1 MKRII
6 IAFIFLALSQ
16 SAFSEI
22 RPEYSGSWF
31 NPDQSGHGFSVEVL
45 SSGRTIVYWYTY
57 DPFGNSIFLFGDA
70 TNVGN
75 RIQAQVYFL
84 QGMVFGE
91 FDPDTNELFDWGTL
105 TITFHDCTHATL
117 EYDSILQY
125 QSGEVFGSGEMPL
138 VRLASMD
145 SFKCSDY
152 PISGIYNGYSIENNI
167 FIGNVGIISE
177 TGEINLLSS
186 DGVLIF
192 GQLQASAGM
201 FGQLTANTTALA
213 FDEFGSTVAN
223 INGNGTFG
231 PDGIL
236 LDYFNPLSG
245 VSGQIIL
252 SKSNYLTTR
261 SVSLSDLQGN
271 WTGLNVL
278 IQLNVPMSISAS
290 GTISATDSTGCDYNG
305 QVTIPNPERNI
316 LTVSVSITGCINAG
330 TFNGNGFY
338 NPRGDVITFWGWNGF
353 DNAGVFTLTR
363 N

>member
-6 IAFIFLALSQ
+6 ISFIFLALSQ

-138 VRLASMD
+138 VRLASID
-145 SFKCSDY
+145 GFKCSDY
-152 PISGIYNGYSIENNI
+152 PVSGIYSGYVIENNTV
-167 FIGNVGIISE
+167 FFGTGIVNES
-177 TGEINLLSS
+177 GEVNFVSS
-186 DGVLIF
+186 DGVLVF
-192 GQLQASAGM
+192 GQLSVDDGR
-201 FGQLTANTTALA
+201 FGQLTAS
-213 FDEFGSTVAN
+213 GSAVSFYTGNPAVAN
-223 INGNGTFG
+223 FTGSGSFT
-231 PDGIL
+231 PDLIEVGYSIPSTGDTGQL
-236 LDYFNPLSG
+236 FIIKLNELTNRT
-245 VSGQIIL
+245 VSF
-252 SKSNYLTTR
+252 
-261 SVSLSDLQGN
+261 SDLQGN
-271 WTGLNVL
+271 WTALNL
-278 IQLNVPMSISAS
+278 IFGTNGPVTISGNGS
-290 GTISATDSTGCDYNG
+290 FSATDDFGCVSNG
-305 QVTIPNPERNI
+305 QITIPNFERNI
-316 LTVSVSITGCINAG
+316 LGVSFTVTGCNEASG
-330 TFNGNGFY
+330 TFTGNGFY
-338 NPRGDVITFWGWNGF
+338 DSEDDLLAVTAWNGE
-353 DNAGVFTLTR
+353 DAGVFILTR

>member
-1 MKRII
+1 MKRIFI
-6 IAFIFLALSQ
+6 SLIFLALSQ

-75 RIQAQVYFL
+75 SIQAQVYFL

-125 QSGEVFGSGEMPL
+125 QSGESFGSGEMPL

-145 SFKCSDY
+145 NFKCSDY
-152 PISGIYNGYSIENNI
+152 PVSGIYSGYVIENNTV
-167 FIGNVGIISE
+167 FFGTGIVNES
-177 TGEINLLSS
+177 GEVNFVSS
-186 DGVLIF
+186 DGALVF
-192 GQLQASAGM
+192 GQLSVENGR
-201 FGQLTANTTALA
+201 FGQLTAS
-213 FDEFGSTVAN
+213 GSTVSFNTGNPVVAN
-223 INGNGTFG
+223 FTASGLFG
-231 PDGIL
+231 PDVITVEYRNPLTGDTGIL
-236 LDYFNPLSG
+236 FLYKRNEMTNRT
-245 VSGQIIL
+245 VSF
-252 SKSNYLTTR
+252 SN
-261 SVSLSDLQGN
+261 LQGN
-271 WTGLNVL
+271 WTALNV
-278 IQLNVPMSISAS
+278 IFGTNGPVTISRNGS
-290 GTISATDSTGCDYNG
+290 FSATDDFGCVYNG
-305 QVTIPNPERNI
+305 QITIPNFERNI
-316 LTVSVSITGCINAG
+316 LEVSITVTGCNETSG
-330 TFNGNGFY
+330 TFTGNGFY
-338 NPRGDVITFWGWNGF
+338 DSGLDELAVYIWNGE
-353 DNAGVFTLTR
+353 DAGIFTLTR